1 MNKRLLP
8 TSAGI
13 MRGRGLVRRGALPA
27 RAAALL
33 HATAPVRSAALPVA
47 ATLLVAAASL
57 VAPAAARSAAAAA
70 RPSGGGSAV
79 VVLGEH
85 GVVGIARDRFAP
97 SPASL
102 PGPRPARLPRLA
114 GAIGYPSA
122 VIARAAAASA
132 PRAVAPA
139 PRAAARAS
147 QAAAPAPPRP
157 RGKSKAE
164 RALRAALTSALRGGH
179 IDRARYRRYLGI
191 WTRARATAR
200 TLRRRGIARKELSAV
215 LRSVERLALAG
226 RLIPSRLPLVFLEL
240 EVNERFWRSSRAPAA
255 RAWVEPQGSELLF
268 AYFPGEGIR
277 FHPLGTFKRANL
289 LHAACVKALGEPCQR
304 ERLARLLDEA
314 AGVASQ
320 RSKSFR
326 AWEYMFRFGG
336 GNPPWISG
344 MAQATALQAYAR
356 AAKLLGR
363 PDYLR
368 IAART
373 LGAFATPAP
382 LGVVAK
388 GPLGS
393 THYLQYS
400 FAPRLFIFN
409 AFTQAVIGLHDFA
422 QLAGDTRAAR
432 FAETALGEL
441 RAEIPHSDI
450 GDWSLY
456 SWQGRPSTPAYH
468 ELLWELVASACTR
481 GMGEAFCSYADRFR
495 RYQTEPP
502 RIDLLQPPDEPTT
515 QAQPPLVEVERTVAI
530 RFRLSKLSAVEFAV
544 TRGKR
549 TLLRSLTTLSRGTWT
564 FRWRPRTPGSYA
576 LVIAA
581 KELRTGRGLRARR
594 TLQLE
599 AVAPEQSTDDAAP

>member
-1 MNKRLLP
+1 MRRGGLP
-8 TSAGI
+8 T
-13 MRGRGLVRRGALPA
+13 

-33 HATAPVRSAALPVA
+33 VAAALPVA
-47 ATLLVAAASL
+47 AALLVAAAPL
-57 VAPAAARSAAAAA
+57 VVPAAASGAPAAA

-79 VVLGEH
+79 VVLGER
-85 GVVGIARDRFAP
+85 GVVRIARDRFAP
-97 SPASL
+97 PPASVA
-102 PGPRPARLPRLA
+102 GPRPARLPRLA
-114 GAIGYPSA
+114 GPTGSPA
-122 VIARAAAASA
+122 VVVARAATASA
-132 PRAVAPA
+132 PRAAAPA
-139 PRAAARAS
+139 PRAAAPARPRA
-147 QAAAPAPPRP
+147 

-164 RALRAALTSALRGGH
+164 RALRAALASALRAGH
-179 IDRARYRRYLGI
+179 IDLARYRRYLGI

-200 TLRRRGIARKELSAV
+200 ALKRRGIAGKELSAV

-240 EVNERFWRSSRAPAA
+240 EVNERFWRSSRVPAA

-289 LHAACVKALGEPCQR
+289 LHAACVKALSEPCQR

-314 AGVASQ
+314 GDVASQ
-320 RSKSFR
+320 RSRYFR

-368 IAART
+368 IAARA
-373 LGAFATPAP
+373 LGAFATRAP
-382 LGVVAK
+382 LGVVAR
-388 GPLGS
+388 GPLGG

-432 FAETALGEL
+432 FAATALGEL

-468 ELLWELVASACTR
+468 ELLRELVASACAR
-481 GMGEAFCSYADRFR
+481 GLGEVFCTYADRFR

-502 RIDLLQPPDEPTT
+502 LIDLLQPPGEPET
-515 QAQPPLVEVERTVAI
+515 QDQPPVVEVGRTVAI
-530 RFRLSKLSAVEFAV
+530 RFRLSKLSAVEFTV
-544 TRGKR
+544 TRGNR
-549 TLLRSLTTLSRGTWT
+549 TLLRRLTTRSRGIWT
-564 FRWRPRTPGSYA
+564 FHWRPRTPGSYT

-594 TLQLE
+594 SLQVE
-599 AVAPEQSTDDAAP
+599 AAAPEQNTAGTAP